1 MNNNK
6 SMIVYKEG
14 FFTKIGKFF
23 KNLFGTRNKVEN
35 VNEEL
40 FYKTNEQSKIQ
51 NVQNNKKFLVEIK
64 ISDNKIFD
72 IAKKKEFL
80 EKINGNVEALN
91 MLSIDRLKKL
101 EQYYDEIIK
110 QNDEK
115 IKRLKGTA

>member
-6 SMIVYKEG
+6 CMIVYKEG

-80 EKINGNVEALN
+80 EEINGNVEALN